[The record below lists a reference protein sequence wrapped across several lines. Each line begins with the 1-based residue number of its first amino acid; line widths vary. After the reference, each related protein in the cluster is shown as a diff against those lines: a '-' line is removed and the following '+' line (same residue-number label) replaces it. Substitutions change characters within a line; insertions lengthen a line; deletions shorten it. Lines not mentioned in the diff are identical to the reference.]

1 MPSGLLIPK
10 INVTGRPYKK
20 ARRGR
25 RKGVTRLPGAST
37 GKLDP
42 YPDPMLAA
50 FVPYRVEL
58 LRPRWRGRWRWHV
71 QGCVRRRVCRPR
83 RPPCRRWR
91 WRFAFV
97 RPHIARPVGI
107 ALRQI
112 GLAMCIHGRVALRRT
127 DSGRCDGDGRHR
139 NQRDRDD
146 VSDEAASETCH
157 RRPPRGPVL
166 DHWWLQL
173 MPSASA
179 LTGTRLVR
187 RGGPPNR
194 EGGPAHAPV
203 YFLAAAFVVVPV
215 AGAVGN
221 PVIQQIAAG
230 RSTARFR
237 RSSAIHRRML
247 LKKSDCPDTTP

>member
-1 MPSGLLIPK
+1 MPKPAFALSETPGSSVPDEYPLLKTP
-10 INVTGRPYKK
+10 VPHRDVPRLPRRR
-20 ARRGR
+20 RRG
-25 RKGVTRLPGAST
+25 
-37 GKLDP
+37 
-42 YPDPMLAA
+42 
-50 FVPYRVEL
+50 
-58 LRPRWRGRWRWHV
+58 WRY
-71 QGCVRRRVCRPR
+71 PR
-83 RPPCRRWR
+83 RCEWRRIGRTGCPPLWHRRWR
-91 WRFAFV
+91 LAFV
-97 RPHIARPVGI
+97 SPHIARPVGI
-107 ALRQI
+107 ALRQT